1 MKRRTFLESV
11 GALGVVGSTVLAGC
25 TGADGDGGAGNGT
38 NSDTTTSGDPADG
51 DTTTTGPFPTR
62 VVAVEPDTV
71 TDALDA
77 SVSVRLTQNF
87 SETAPA
93 ELAVEVT
100 NDTGS
105 AQTYQFGP
113 VVPWS
118 AIWAKHASADATLVA
133 VPGPATETQGSGIV
147 PEAPTDGCWQAAD
160 GLVLPEYL
168 QRKEL
173 AAGASVRHRYTLVG
187 QHDDAA
193 CLPAGTYRFA
203 DGDFLGRAAWGFDV
217 QVEHQ

>member
-25 TGADGDGGAGNGT
+25 TGADGDGGAGNET
-38 NSDTTTSGDPADG
+38 TSDTTSGRGTTDG
-51 DTTTTGPFPTR
+51 DTTTEGSFPTR
-62 VVAVEPDTV
+62 VAAVEPHTV

-87 SETAPA
+87 SKTAPA

-118 AIWAKHASADATLVA
+118 AVWAKHASADATLVA
-133 VPGPATETQGSGIV
+133 VPGPVSETRGGGIV
-147 PEAPTDGCWQAAD
+147 PEAPTDGCWQAED

-173 AAGASVRHRYTLVG
+173 AAGETVRHRYTLVG

-193 CLPAGTYRFA
+193 CLPAGTYRIT
-203 DGDFLGRAAWGFDV
+203 DDDFLGRAAWGFDV
-217 QVEHQ
+217 RVEHR